1 MFDDY
6 SNIDNIVDINYFLLL
21 IDVDYSEL
29 VDKNELYLIVEFF
42 CNIRGVICDNE
53 FNTIVY
59 NILIIKNF
67 FVTILFIL

>member
-29 VDKNELYLIVEFF
+29 VNKKELYLI
-42 CNIRGVICDNE
+42 G
-53 FNTIVY
+53 
-59 NILIIKNF
+59 
-67 FVTILFIL
+67 